1 MPRKNPALRYPV
13 VLARDHARP
22 RTVPAPTAAA
32 FDAHLSLLVYPA
44 AFGLRDRYR
53 ALGLRERLLSLPVL
67 VGILL
72 SLVWRQIAS
81 VSELQRVLA
90 RESLLWVEPT
100 QISQQALSDR
110 LATLPAELFAAL
122 WGELAPTL
130 QQRAAHRPHAHG
142 TILDGLH
149 PDYARVWVLDS
160 TRLEAV
166 FKKTKALR
174 GQTDPVLGGTLTAVL
189 DLGSHLPV
197 QLWVDPSPTINDRTF
212 VPKVR
217 DLAPPGTI
225 VVLDRGFNSF
235 AEFDALTQQDCVV
248 VGRWTANWA
257 YDVSET
263 LHASATELEQRV
275 QLGKYRSSPCRHPV
289 RRIGRRD
296 ASGQWHWWVT
306 TECDAAKLPAE
317 QVIALYDQRW
327 RIEEVFLQCKRLLNL
342 SYLWSSSANAIA
354 LQVWTT
360 VLLYGVLVDLC
371 GELGVA
377 LQVPVERISVEMV
390 YRSLY
395 HYAGAVQRGETRGLV
410 AWLADPAQADLGL
423 VKRPRKRPNPTM
435 LSITEAVKL

>member
-1 MPRKNPALRYPV
+1 MPRKNPALRYPIP
-13 VLARDHARP
+13 LARDHARP
-22 RTVPAPTAAA
+22 RTVPAPTTAE

-44 AFGLRDRYR
+44 AFGMRDRYR
-53 ALGLRERLLSLPVL
+53 AMGLRERLLSLPVM

-90 RESLLWVEPT
+90 REPLLWVDPT
-100 QISQQALSDR
+100 PISQQALSAR

-122 WGELAPTL
+122 WDELHPTL
-130 QQRAAHRPHAHG
+130 QRRASQRPNAHG
-142 TILDGLH
+142 AVLDQLH

-174 GQTDPVLGGTLTAVL
+174 GQTNPVLGGTLTAVL
-189 DLGSHLPV
+189 DVGSHLPV
-197 QLWVDPSPTINDRTF
+197 QVWVDASPTVNDRTF
-212 VPKVR
+212 VPNLR
-217 DLAPPGTI
+217 AIAPPGTI
-225 VVLDRGFNSF
+225 VVLDRGFTSF
-235 AEFDALTQQDCVV
+235 AEFDALSEQGCVV

-257 YDVSET
+257 YEVIET
-263 LHASATELEQRV
+263 LHRSADTVDEVVR
-275 QLGKYRSSPCRHPV
+275 LGKYRSSPCRHPV

-296 ASGQWHWWVT
+296 ATGQWHWWVT
-306 TECDAAKLPAE
+306 TACDAAKLPADH
-317 QVIALYDQRW
+317 VIALYAQRW

-342 SYLWSSSANAIA
+342 SYLWGSGANAIA
-354 LQVWTT
+354 LQVWSTM
-360 VLLYGVLVDLC
+360 LLYGVLVDLC

-395 HYAGAVQRGETRGLV
+395 HYARAVQQGEGRELV
-410 AWLADPAQADLGL
+410 TWLADPAQRDLGL
-423 VKRPRKRPNPTM
+423 VKRPRKRRPPAH
-435 LSITEAVKL
+435 LAVTEGA